1 MKLLFFIDT
10 LSAGGKERRLMELMK
25 GLKQEPDIDFE
36 LVVMDNNIQY
46 KEVYDLGINIHK
58 IIRKT
63 KKDLSV
69 FGKVYKVCKSYRPDL
84 VHCWDSMSAV
94 YLIPAVKSLNMK
106 FINGMVTDA
115 PEITGIRN
123 KAWLRAQLTFPFSD
137 LVIGNSKAGLAAYN
151 APSSKSICIPN
162 GFNFKRIKSV
172 EPPLQIREEIG
183 IGTEY
188 VVGMVASLSKYKDYQ
203 TYFAAAQLLLTKRN
217 DVTFLALGN
226 DTDSE
231 ASKKLIEGSFIKNFK
246 LLGRKANIE
255 SFINT
260 MDVCVLATFTEGISN
275 SIMEYMALGKPV
287 VATAGGG
294 TVELVEDTKTGFL
307 VGQSNAVEL
316 AEKIETLLN
325 NQDLR
330 NKMGAAGKERVH
342 NHFSIEKMVHEY
354 ILNYKKLLNP
364 LSVSPVK
371 GTMVVESN

>member
-10 LSAGGKERRLMELMK
+10 LTAGGKERRLMELMK
-25 GLKQEPDIDFE
+25 GLKQEPGIDFE
-36 LVVMDNNIQY
+36 LVIMASNIQY

-69 FGKVYKVCKSYRPDL
+69 FSKVYKICKSYKPDL

-94 YLIPAVKSLNMK
+94 YLIPAVKSLSIK

-123 KAWLRAQLTFPFSD
+123 KAWLRAQLTFPFSN
-137 LVIGNSKAGLAAYN
+137 LVIGNSEAGLAAYN
-151 APSSKSICIPN
+151 APRSKSICIHN
-162 GFNFKRIKSV
+162 GFNFKRIKAVAPAS
-172 EPPLQIREEIG
+172 QIREEIG
-183 IGTEY
+183 VSTKY
-188 VVGMVASLSKYKDYQ
+188 VIGMVASLSRYKDYR
-203 TYFAAAQLLLTKRN
+203 TYFAAAQLLLQKRK

-231 ASKKLIEGSFIKNFK
+231 LSKKLIEEKFTANFR

-255 SFINT
+255 SFINA

-287 VATAGGG
+287 VATSGGG
-294 TVELVEDTKTGFL
+294 TIELVEDNKTGFL
-307 VGQSNAVEL
+307 VSQSNPVEL
-316 AEKIETLLN
+316 AEKMEILLDN
-325 NQDLR
+325 EDLR
-330 NKMGAAGKERVH
+330 SKMGTAGKQRVY
-342 NHFSIEKMVHEY
+342 NHFSIEKMVDEY
-354 ILNYKKLLNP
+354 ILNYNKLINP
-364 LSVSPVK
+364 LFVGPVK
-371 GTMVVESN
+371 QSVVVEAT